1 MISEKGGFTAVSK
14 PQATSPQPL
23 PAPDAPSLEQGQS
36 GEMILTL
43 KPVPK
48 ALHYQISCVSVQAAG
63 GTVNPIT
70 LLVATA
76 KPPTVI
82 KNLTPGTI
90 YTFQVRAFGKLGY
103 SEWSN
108 TVQRM
113 VI

>member
-1 MISEKGGFTAVSK
+1 
-14 PQATSPQPL
+14 
-23 PAPDAPSLEQGQS
+23 
-36 GEMILTL
+36 MILTL

-48 ALHYQISCVSVQAAG
+48 AVHYQISCIPVQTAG

-70 LLVATA
+70 VLVATT
-76 KPPTVI
+76 KPPAVI

-103 SEWSN
+103 SDWSN
-108 TVQRM
+108 TTQRM